1 MSVEK
6 NIFPQNLRKILINVQ
21 NGYIKE
27 VDLLQAKSNT
37 AGEKGTP
44 DMNATFL
51 DGYIKISILIALVDA
66 VLAIKSFQKNKTT
79 GRFLGCACAGAAVV
93 DLSYLVSILNDEY
106 LCMSVMSSVYF
117 VTIDIMLLCLLV
129 FAVYFTKGRFTK
141 TGKKLMGLG
150 ILYTAF
156 EVVVFAVNPFY
167 EIAIHYV
174 RRNTFIA
181 KYSYQMKPLY
191 MMHLVFTYALVI
203 VVVALLVRKMIR
215 IPREYRAQYSYVI
228 LGILAIVSV
237 NAVFLFWPGETV
249 YSLLDYSICGYSLT
263 AFLLYWSCFDYST
276 HGMLNCLKTSIFE
289 NIGQGIVLFDYND
302 HLILHNERADALLG
316 GIQPDKCAALEDFLS
331 CYDLSLDEET
341 EDDSVSLQ
349 CYVKNGE
356 ETRPLRCDI
365 RSLKN
370 EKGQRLG
377 QLFVF
382 SDAALETDLLT
393 GFQDWESFQLFVGG
407 NPNAFPSPTAVAV
420 CDINSLSVINSTMG
434 NQAGNQAIK
443 LLADTMRQ
451 CFPKQ
456 TYYVRGLEA
465 NLVALCG
472 HSNED
477 EMRSCMAQVKERF
490 SGKIQYAVSAAT
502 EEKPDIL
509 QAVLSASKAM
519 RAKKLLDRGSIHSEM
534 LTSLIRALQECDS
547 DTEHHVRRT
556 QMMGAELG
564 KRIGLTDIQQ
574 SNLSLLCLL
583 HDIGKIG
590 IPLEILNKPGRLSE
604 EEWAILQSHTEKGYE
619 IANSNNELRGI
630 ADEIRHHH
638 ERWDGKGYPDGL
650 SRESIPLLSRVI
662 AVVDAYDAMTNNRS
676 YRHALPSFN
685 AMEELKRCAGSQ
697 LDPFIVSEFL
707 QMLKEKPPEELKR
720 GEAAEKSGHELTP
733 YSQANAGSV
742 ETGHHVHQVPYSRY
756 VLDESMRIVSVD
768 ENFEKLTGY
777 TQEDIQTTP
786 MLQAELIPEEERME
800 YLCHTNA
807 CLAKSPMV
815 FQEHK
820 LRRKDGSDIYVFCF
834 GRVYFD
840 SAVRTE
846 RSEIIIAD
854 ITKTYSMKMLVDA
867 EQNKAQIRLKH
878 WEDTYRRD
886 SLTGLLNHAAFRSD
900 VEMRLLQGKSKV
912 MMLMMDVDK
921 FKEYND
927 TFGHHNG
934 DKFLILVAQTLNMS
948 LREEDR
954 ACRMGG
960 DEFAAA
966 LFFGVNTPEATV
978 RERAQQIFDKV
989 SITLRGADGGT
1000 GLSMGVAIAEPDAT
1014 FNQLYE
1020 ASDKALY
1027 QAKENGRG
1035 RLVIS
1040 RDGAF

>member
-1 MSVEK
+1 
-6 NIFPQNLRKILINVQ
+6 
-21 NGYIKE
+21 
-27 VDLLQAKSNT
+27 
-37 AGEKGTP
+37 
-44 DMNATFL
+44 MNAMFL
-51 DGYIKISILIALVDA
+51 DYYIMISILIALVDA

-79 GRFLGCACAGAAVV
+79 GRFLGHACAGAAVV
-93 DLSYLVSILNDEY
+93 DISYLVSILNDDY
-106 LCMSVMSSVYF
+106 LCMSVMSSIYF
-117 VTIDIMLLCLLV
+117 VTIDVMLLCLLV
-129 FAVYFTKGRFTK
+129 FTVYFTKGKFTK
-141 TGKKLMGLG
+141 AGNTFLGLSV
-150 ILYTAF
+150 LYTAF
-156 EVVVFAVNPFY
+156 EIVVFAINPFY

-174 RRNTFIA
+174 PRNTLIA
-181 KYSYQMKPLY
+181 KYSYQMRPLY
-191 MMHLVFTYALVI
+191 VIHLLFTYTLVI
-203 VVVALLVRKMIR
+203 VVVVLLIRKMCS
-215 IPREYRAQYSYVI
+215 IPKEYRAQYRYVI
-228 LGILAIVSV
+228 LGILVIVSV
-237 NAVFLFWPGETV
+237 NGVFLFWPGETV

-316 GIQPDKCAALEDFLS
+316 GIQPEKCAVLEDFLN
-331 CYDLSLDEET
+331 CYDLSLNAET
-341 EDDSVSLQ
+341 EDDSFSLQ
-349 CYVKNGE
+349 CYIKNDE
-356 ETRPLRCDI
+356 DVRPLRCDI

-393 GFQDWESFQLFVGG
+393 GFQDWESFQLFAGS
-407 NPNAFPSPTAVAV
+407 NPNAFPCPTAVAI

-443 LLADTMRQ
+443 MLADTMRQ

-465 NLVALCG
+465 NLIALCS
-472 HSNED
+472 HSNEAA
-477 EMRSCMAQVKERF
+477 MQTHMARVKESF
-490 SGKIQYAVSAAT
+490 SGKIQYAVSVTT
-502 EEKPDIL
+502 ESNPDIQ
-509 QAVLSASKAM
+509 QAILMATKAM
-519 RAKKLLDRGSIHSEM
+519 RAKKLLDRESIHSEM

-556 QMMGAELG
+556 QLMGAELG
-564 KRIGLTDIQQ
+564 KRIELTDIQQ
-574 SNLSLLCLL
+574 SKLSLLCLL

-590 IPLEILNKPGRLSE
+590 IPLEILNKPGKLSD
-604 EEWAILQSHTEKGYE
+604 EEWKILQSHTEKGYE
-619 IANSNNELRGI
+619 IASSNNELRGI

-676 YRHALPSFN
+676 YRHAISASK
-685 AMEELKRCAGSQ
+685 AMAELRRCAGSQ
-697 LDPFIVSEFL
+697 FDPFIVSEFL
-707 QMLKEKPPEELKR
+707 QMLKENPPDELIS
-720 GEAAEKSGHELTP
+720 GDAAEKSRNEHIE
-733 YSQANAGSV
+733 YA
-742 ETGHHVHQVPYSRY
+742 ETADNGTETCHHVHSVPYSRY
-756 VLDESMRIVSVD
+756 VLDESMRIVSAD

-777 TQEDIQTTP
+777 TPKDIQARSV
-786 MLQAELIPEEERME
+786 LQADLIPEEERTE

-840 SAVRTE
+840 SAVRAE

-854 ITKTYSMKMLVDA
+854 ITKTYSVKMLADA
-867 EQNKAQIRLKH
+867 EQNKAQIRLKY
-878 WEDTYRRD
+878 WEETYRRD

-900 VEMRLLQGKSKV
+900 LELKLLEGKSKV

-934 DKFLILVAQTLNMS
+934 DKFLILVAQTLHLS
-948 LREEDR
+948 LRKEDR

-966 LFFGVNTPEATV
+966 LFFSLNTPEATIQ
-978 RERAQQIFDKV
+978 ERAQQIFDKV
-989 SITLRGADGGT
+989 SITLKGADGRT
-1000 GLSMGVAIAEPDAT
+1000 GISMGVAIAEPDAT

-1040 RDGAF
+1040 

>member
-1 MSVEK
+1 
-6 NIFPQNLRKILINVQ
+6 
-21 NGYIKE
+21 
-27 VDLLQAKSNT
+27 
-37 AGEKGTP
+37 
-44 DMNATFL
+44 MNAMFL
-51 DGYIKISILIALVDA
+51 DYYIMISILIALVDA

-79 GRFLGCACAGAAVV
+79 GRFLGHACAGAAVV
-93 DLSYLVSILNDEY
+93 DISYLVSILNDDY
-106 LCMSVMSSVYF
+106 LCMSVMSSIYF
-117 VTIDIMLLCLLV
+117 VTIDVMLLCLLV
-129 FAVYFTKGRFTK
+129 FTVYFTKGKFTK
-141 TGKKLMGLG
+141 AGNTFLGLSV
-150 ILYTAF
+150 LYTAF
-156 EVVVFAVNPFY
+156 EIVVFAINPFY

-174 RRNTFIA
+174 PRNTLIA
-181 KYSYQMKPLY
+181 KYSYQMRPLY
-191 MMHLVFTYALVI
+191 VIHLLFTYTLVI
-203 VVVALLVRKMIR
+203 VVVVLLIRKMCS
-215 IPREYRAQYSYVI
+215 IPKEYRAQYRYVI
-228 LGILAIVSV
+228 LGILVIVSV
-237 NAVFLFWPGETV
+237 NGVFLFWPGETV

-316 GIQPDKCAALEDFLS
+316 GIQPEKCAVLEDFLN
-331 CYDLSLDEET
+331 CYDLSLNAET
-341 EDDSVSLQ
+341 EDDSFSLQ
-349 CYVKNGE
+349 CYIKNDE
-356 ETRPLRCDI
+356 DVRPLRCDI

-393 GFQDWESFQLFVGG
+393 GFQDWESFQLFAGS
-407 NPNAFPSPTAVAV
+407 NPNAFPCPTAVAI

-443 LLADTMRQ
+443 MLADTMRQ

-465 NLVALCG
+465 NLIALCS
-472 HSNED
+472 HSNEAA
-477 EMRSCMAQVKERF
+477 MQTHMARVKESF
-490 SGKIQYAVSAAT
+490 SGKIQYAVSVTT
-502 EEKPDIL
+502 ESNPDIQ
-509 QAVLSASKAM
+509 QAILMATKAM
-519 RAKKLLDRGSIHSEM
+519 RAKKLLDRESIHSEM

-556 QMMGAELG
+556 QLMGAELG
-564 KRIGLTDIQQ
+564 KRIELTDIQQ
-574 SNLSLLCLL
+574 SKLSLLCLL

-590 IPLEILNKPGRLSE
+590 IPLEILNKPGKLSD
-604 EEWAILQSHTEKGYE
+604 EEWKILQSHTEKGYE
-619 IANSNNELRGI
+619 IASSNNELRGI

-676 YRHALPSFN
+676 YRHAISASK
-685 AMEELKRCAGSQ
+685 AMAELRRCAGSQ
-697 LDPFIVSEFL
+697 FDPFIVSEFL
-707 QMLKEKPPEELKR
+707 QMLKENPPDELIS
-720 GEAAEKSGHELTP
+720 GDAAEKSRNEHIEH
-733 YSQANAGSV
+733 A
-742 ETGHHVHQVPYSRY
+742 ETADNGTETCHHVHSVPYSRY
-756 VLDESMRIVSVD
+756 VLDESMRIVSAD

-777 TQEDIQTTP
+777 TPKDIQARSV
-786 MLQAELIPEEERME
+786 LQADLIPEEERTE

-840 SAVRTE
+840 SAVRAE

-854 ITKTYSMKMLVDA
+854 ITKTYSVKMLADA
-867 EQNKAQIRLKH
+867 EQNKAQIRLKY
-878 WEDTYRRD
+878 WEETYRRD

-900 VEMRLLQGKSKV
+900 LELKLLEGKSKV

-934 DKFLILVAQTLNMS
+934 DKFLILVAQTLHMS
-948 LREEDR
+948 LRKEDR

-966 LFFGVNTPEATV
+966 LFFSLNTPEATIQ
-978 RERAQQIFDKV
+978 ERAEQIFDKV
-989 SITLRGADGGT
+989 SITLKGADGRT
-1000 GLSMGVAIAEPDAT
+1000 GISMGVAIAEPDAT

-1040 RDGAF
+1040 

>member
-1 MSVEK
+1 
-6 NIFPQNLRKILINVQ
+6 
-21 NGYIKE
+21 
-27 VDLLQAKSNT
+27 
-37 AGEKGTP
+37 
-44 DMNATFL
+44 MNAMFL
-51 DGYIKISILIALVDA
+51 DYYIMISILIALVDA

-79 GRFLGCACAGAAVV
+79 GRFLGHACAGAAVV
-93 DLSYLVSILNDEY
+93 DISYLVSILNDDY
-106 LCMSVMSSVYF
+106 LCMSVMSSIYF
-117 VTIDIMLLCLLV
+117 VTIDVMLLCLLV
-129 FAVYFTKGRFTK
+129 FTVYFTKGKFTK
-141 TGKKLMGLG
+141 AGNTFLGLSV
-150 ILYTAF
+150 LYTAF
-156 EVVVFAVNPFY
+156 EIVVFAINPFY

-174 RRNTFIA
+174 PRNTLIA
-181 KYSYQMKPLY
+181 KYSYQMRPLY
-191 MMHLVFTYALVI
+191 VIHLLFTYTLVI
-203 VVVALLVRKMIR
+203 VVVVLLIRKMCS
-215 IPREYRAQYSYVI
+215 IPKEYRAQYRYVI
-228 LGILAIVSV
+228 LGILVIVSV
-237 NAVFLFWPGETV
+237 NGVFLFWPGETV

-316 GIQPDKCAALEDFLS
+316 GIQPEKCAVLEDFLN
-331 CYDLSLDEET
+331 CYDLSLNAET
-341 EDDSVSLQ
+341 EDDSFSLQ
-349 CYVKNGE
+349 CYIKNDE
-356 ETRPLRCDI
+356 DVRPLRCDI

-393 GFQDWESFQLFVGG
+393 GFQDWESFQLFAGS
-407 NPNAFPSPTAVAV
+407 NPNAFPCPTAVAI

-443 LLADTMRQ
+443 MLADTMRQ

-465 NLVALCG
+465 NLIALCS
-472 HSNED
+472 HSNEAA
-477 EMRSCMAQVKERF
+477 MQTHMARVKESF
-490 SGKIQYAVSAAT
+490 SGKIQYAVSVTT
-502 EEKPDIL
+502 ESNPDIQ
-509 QAVLSASKAM
+509 QAILMATKAM
-519 RAKKLLDRGSIHSEM
+519 RAKKLLDRESIHSEM

-556 QMMGAELG
+556 QLMGAELG
-564 KRIGLTDIQQ
+564 KRIELTDIQQ
-574 SNLSLLCLL
+574 SKLSLLCLL

-590 IPLEILNKPGRLSE
+590 IPLEILNKPGKLSD
-604 EEWAILQSHTEKGYE
+604 EEWKILQSHTEKGYE
-619 IANSNNELRGI
+619 IASSNNELRGI

-676 YRHALPSFN
+676 YRHAISASK
-685 AMEELKRCAGSQ
+685 AMAELRRCAGSQ
-697 LDPFIVSEFL
+697 FDPFIVSEFL
-707 QMLKEKPPEELKR
+707 QMLKENPPDELIS
-720 GEAAEKSGHELTP
+720 GDAAEKSRNEHIEH
-733 YSQANAGSV
+733 A
-742 ETGHHVHQVPYSRY
+742 ETADNGTETCHHVHSVPYSRY
-756 VLDESMRIVSVD
+756 VLDESMRIVSAD

-777 TQEDIQTTP
+777 TPKDIQARP
-786 MLQAELIPEEERME
+786 VLQADLIPEEERTE

-840 SAVRTE
+840 SAVRAE

-854 ITKTYSMKMLVDA
+854 ITKTYSVKMLADA
-867 EQNKAQIRLKH
+867 EQNKAQIRLKY
-878 WEDTYRRD
+878 WEETYRRD

-900 VEMRLLQGKSKV
+900 LELKLLEGKSKV

-934 DKFLILVAQTLNMS
+934 DKFLILVAQTLHMS
-948 LREEDR
+948 LRKEDR

-966 LFFGVNTPEATV
+966 LFFSLNTPEATIQ
-978 RERAQQIFDKV
+978 ERAQQIFDKV
-989 SITLRGADGGT
+989 SITLKGADGRT
-1000 GLSMGVAIAEPDAT
+1000 GISMGVAITEPDAT

-1040 RDGAF
+1040 

>member
-1 MSVEK
+1 MRELFFVFRFVVLLLFSQRLGVMLEYVE
-6 NIFPQNLRKILINVQ
+6 NF
-21 NGYIKE
+21 
-27 VDLLQAKSNT
+27 
-37 AGEKGTP
+37 
-44 DMNATFL
+44 
-51 DGYIKISILIALVDA
+51 
-66 VLAIKSFQKNKTT
+66 
-79 GRFLGCACAGAAVV
+79 
-93 DLSYLVSILNDEY
+93 
-106 LCMSVMSSVYF
+106 
-117 VTIDIMLLCLLV
+117 
-129 FAVYFTKGRFTK
+129 
-141 TGKKLMGLG
+141 GLG
-150 ILYTAF
+150 NACDLIVLHCLSHNFFHIL
-156 EVVVFAVNPFY
+156 
-167 EIAIHYV
+167 
-174 RRNTFIA
+174 
-181 KYSYQMKPLY
+181 
-191 MMHLVFTYALVI
+191 
-203 VVVALLVRKMIR
+203 
-215 IPREYRAQYSYVI
+215 
-228 LGILAIVSV
+228 
-237 NAVFLFWPGETV
+237 

-316 GIQPDKCAALEDFLS
+316 GIQPEKCAVLEDFLN
-331 CYDLSLDEET
+331 CYDLSLNAET
-341 EDDSVSLQ
+341 EDDSFSLQ
-349 CYVKNGE
+349 CYIKNDE
-356 ETRPLRCDI
+356 DVRPLRCDI

-393 GFQDWESFQLFVGG
+393 GFQDWESFQLFAGS
-407 NPNAFPSPTAVAV
+407 NPNAFPCPTAVAI

-443 LLADTMRQ
+443 MLADTMRQ

-465 NLVALCG
+465 NLIALCS
-472 HSNED
+472 HSNEAA
-477 EMRSCMAQVKERF
+477 MQTHMARVKESF
-490 SGKIQYAVSAAT
+490 SGKIQYAVSVTT
-502 EEKPDIL
+502 ESNPDIQ
-509 QAVLSASKAM
+509 QAILMATKAM
-519 RAKKLLDRGSIHSEM
+519 RAKKLLDRESIHSEM

-556 QMMGAELG
+556 QLMGAELG
-564 KRIGLTDIQQ
+564 KRIELTDIQQ
-574 SNLSLLCLL
+574 SKLSLLCLL

-590 IPLEILNKPGRLSE
+590 IPLEILNKPGKLSD
-604 EEWAILQSHTEKGYE
+604 EEWKILQSHTEKGYE
-619 IANSNNELRGI
+619 IASSNNELRGI

-676 YRHALPSFN
+676 YRHAISASK
-685 AMEELKRCAGSQ
+685 AMAELRRCAGSQ
-697 LDPFIVSEFL
+697 FDPFIVSEFL
-707 QMLKEKPPEELKR
+707 QMLKENPPDELIS
-720 GEAAEKSGHELTP
+720 GDAAEKSRNEHIEH
-733 YSQANAGSV
+733 A
-742 ETGHHVHQVPYSRY
+742 ETADNGTETCHHVHSVPYSRY
-756 VLDESMRIVSVD
+756 VLDESMRIVSAD

-777 TQEDIQTTP
+777 TPKDIQARSV
-786 MLQAELIPEEERME
+786 LQADLIPEEERTE

-840 SAVRTE
+840 SAVRAE

-854 ITKTYSMKMLVDA
+854 ITKTYSVKMLADA
-867 EQNKAQIRLKH
+867 EQNKAQIRLKY
-878 WEDTYRRD
+878 WEETYRRD

-900 VEMRLLQGKSKV
+900 LELKLLEGKSKV

-934 DKFLILVAQTLNMS
+934 DKFLILVAQTLHMS
-948 LREEDR
+948 LRKEDR

-966 LFFGVNTPEATV
+966 LFFSLNTPEATIQ
-978 RERAQQIFDKV
+978 ERAQQIFDKV
-989 SITLRGADGGT
+989 SITLKGADGRT
-1000 GLSMGVAIAEPDAT
+1000 GISMGVAIAEPDAT

-1040 RDGAF
+1040 

>member
-1 MSVEK
+1 
-6 NIFPQNLRKILINVQ
+6 
-21 NGYIKE
+21 
-27 VDLLQAKSNT
+27 
-37 AGEKGTP
+37 
-44 DMNATFL
+44 MNAMFL
-51 DGYIKISILIALVDA
+51 DYYIMISILIALVDA

-79 GRFLGCACAGAAVV
+79 GRFLGHACAGAAVV
-93 DLSYLVSILNDEY
+93 DISYLVSILNDDY
-106 LCMSVMSSVYF
+106 LCMSVMSSIYF
-117 VTIDIMLLCLLV
+117 VTIDVMLLCLLV
-129 FAVYFTKGRFTK
+129 FTVYFTKGKFTK
-141 TGKKLMGLG
+141 AGNTFLGLSV
-150 ILYTAF
+150 LYTAF
-156 EVVVFAVNPFY
+156 EIVVFAINPFY

-174 RRNTFIA
+174 PRNTLIA
-181 KYSYQMKPLY
+181 KYSYQMRPLY
-191 MMHLVFTYALVI
+191 VIHLLFTYTLVI
-203 VVVALLVRKMIR
+203 VVVVLLIRKMCS
-215 IPREYRAQYSYVI
+215 IPKEYRAQYRYVI
-228 LGILAIVSV
+228 LGILVIVSV
-237 NAVFLFWPGETV
+237 NGVFLFWPGETV

-316 GIQPDKCAALEDFLS
+316 GIQPEKCAVLEDFLN
-331 CYDLSLDEET
+331 CYDLSLNAET
-341 EDDSVSLQ
+341 EDDSFSLQ
-349 CYVKNGE
+349 CYIKNDE
-356 ETRPLRCDI
+356 DVRPLRCDI

-393 GFQDWESFQLFVGG
+393 GFQDWESFQLFAGS
-407 NPNAFPSPTAVAV
+407 NPNAFPCPTAVAI

-443 LLADTMRQ
+443 MLADTMRQ

-465 NLVALCG
+465 NLIALCS
-472 HSNED
+472 HSNEAA
-477 EMRSCMAQVKERF
+477 MQTHMARVKESF
-490 SGKIQYAVSAAT
+490 SGKIQYAVSVTT
-502 EEKPDIL
+502 ESNPDIQ
-509 QAVLSASKAM
+509 QAILMATKAM
-519 RAKKLLDRGSIHSEM
+519 RAKKLLDRESIHSEM

-556 QMMGAELG
+556 QLMGAELG
-564 KRIGLTDIQQ
+564 KRIELTDIQQ
-574 SNLSLLCLL
+574 SKLSLLCLL

-590 IPLEILNKPGRLSE
+590 IPLEILNKPGKLSD
-604 EEWAILQSHTEKGYE
+604 EEWKILQSHTEKGYE
-619 IANSNNELRGI
+619 IASSNNELRGI

-676 YRHALPSFN
+676 YRHAISASK
-685 AMEELKRCAGSQ
+685 AMAELRRCAGSQ
-697 LDPFIVSEFL
+697 FDPFIVSEFL
-707 QMLKEKPPEELKR
+707 QMLKENPPDELIS
-720 GEAAEKSGHELTP
+720 GDAAEKSRNEHIE
-733 YSQANAGSV
+733 YA
-742 ETGHHVHQVPYSRY
+742 ETADNGTETCHHVHSVPYSRY
-756 VLDESMRIVSVD
+756 VLDESMRIVSAD

-777 TQEDIQTTP
+777 TPKDIQARSV
-786 MLQAELIPEEERME
+786 LQADLIPEEERTE

-840 SAVRTE
+840 SAVRAE

-854 ITKTYSMKMLVDA
+854 ITKTYSVKMLADA
-867 EQNKAQIRLKH
+867 EQNKAQIRLKY
-878 WEDTYRRD
+878 WEETYRRD

-900 VEMRLLQGKSKV
+900 LELKLLEGKSKV

-934 DKFLILVAQTLNMS
+934 DKFLILVAQTLHMS
-948 LREEDR
+948 LRKEDR

-966 LFFGVNTPEATV
+966 LFFSLNTPEATIQ
-978 RERAQQIFDKV
+978 ERAQQIFDKV
-989 SITLRGADGGT
+989 SITLKGADGRT
-1000 GLSMGVAIAEPDAT
+1000 GISMGVAIAEPDAT

-1040 RDGAF
+1040 

>member
-1 MSVEK
+1 
-6 NIFPQNLRKILINVQ
+6 
-21 NGYIKE
+21 
-27 VDLLQAKSNT
+27 
-37 AGEKGTP
+37 
-44 DMNATFL
+44 MNAMFL
-51 DGYIKISILIALVDA
+51 DYYIMISILIALVDA

-79 GRFLGCACAGAAVV
+79 GRFLGHACTGAAVV
-93 DLSYLVSILNDEY
+93 DISYLVSILNDDY
-106 LCMSVMSSVYF
+106 LCMSVMSSIYF
-117 VTIDIMLLCLLV
+117 VTIDVMLLCLLV
-129 FAVYFTKGRFTK
+129 FTVYFTKGKFTK
-141 TGKKLMGLG
+141 AGNTFLGLSV
-150 ILYTAF
+150 LYTAF
-156 EVVVFAVNPFY
+156 EIVVFAINPFY

-174 RRNTFIA
+174 PRNTLIA
-181 KYSYQMKPLY
+181 KYSYQMRPLY
-191 MMHLVFTYALVI
+191 VIHLLFTYTLVI
-203 VVVALLVRKMIR
+203 VVVVLLIRKMCS
-215 IPREYRAQYSYVI
+215 IPKEYRAQYRYVI
-228 LGILAIVSV
+228 LGILVIVSV
-237 NAVFLFWPGETV
+237 NGVFLFWPGETV

-316 GIQPDKCAALEDFLS
+316 GIQPEKCAVLEDFLN
-331 CYDLSLDEET
+331 CYDLSLNAET
-341 EDDSVSLQ
+341 EDDSFSLQ
-349 CYVKNGE
+349 CYIKNDE
-356 ETRPLRCDI
+356 DVRPLRCDI

-393 GFQDWESFQLFVGG
+393 GFQDWESFQLFAGS
-407 NPNAFPSPTAVAV
+407 NPNAFPCPTAVAI

-443 LLADTMRQ
+443 MLADTMRQ

-465 NLVALCG
+465 NLIALCS
-472 HSNED
+472 HSNEAA
-477 EMRSCMAQVKERF
+477 MQTHMARVKESF
-490 SGKIQYAVSAAT
+490 SGKIQYAVSVTT
-502 EEKPDIL
+502 ESNPDIQ
-509 QAVLSASKAM
+509 QAILMATKAM
-519 RAKKLLDRGSIHSEM
+519 RAKKLLDRESIHSEM

-556 QMMGAELG
+556 QLMGAELG
-564 KRIGLTDIQQ
+564 KRIELTDIQQ
-574 SNLSLLCLL
+574 SKLSLLCLL

-590 IPLEILNKPGRLSE
+590 IPLEILNKPGKLSD
-604 EEWAILQSHTEKGYE
+604 EEWKILQSHTEKGYE
-619 IANSNNELRGI
+619 IASSNNELRGI

-676 YRHALPSFN
+676 YRHAISASK
-685 AMEELKRCAGSQ
+685 AMAELRRCAGSQ
-697 LDPFIVSEFL
+697 FDPFIVSEFL
-707 QMLKEKPPEELKR
+707 QMLKENPPDELIS
-720 GEAAEKSGHELTP
+720 GDAAEKSRNEHIEH
-733 YSQANAGSV
+733 A
-742 ETGHHVHQVPYSRY
+742 ETADNGTETCHHVHSVPYSRY
-756 VLDESMRIVSVD
+756 VLDESMRIVSAD

-777 TQEDIQTTP
+777 TPKDIQARSV
-786 MLQAELIPEEERME
+786 LQADLIPEEERTE

-840 SAVRTE
+840 SAVRAE

-854 ITKTYSMKMLVDA
+854 ITKTYSVKMLADA
-867 EQNKAQIRLKH
+867 EQNKAQIRLKY
-878 WEDTYRRD
+878 WEETYRRD

-900 VEMRLLQGKSKV
+900 LELKLLEGKSKV

-934 DKFLILVAQTLNMS
+934 DKFLILVAQTLHMS
-948 LREEDR
+948 LRKEDR

-966 LFFGVNTPEATV
+966 LFFSLNTPEATIQ
-978 RERAQQIFDKV
+978 ERAQQIFDKV
-989 SITLRGADGGT
+989 SITLKGADGRT
-1000 GLSMGVAIAEPDAT
+1000 GISMGVAIAEPDAT

-1040 RDGAF
+1040 

>member
-1 MSVEK
+1 
-6 NIFPQNLRKILINVQ
+6 
-21 NGYIKE
+21 
-27 VDLLQAKSNT
+27 
-37 AGEKGTP
+37 
-44 DMNATFL
+44 MNAMFL
-51 DGYIKISILIALVDA
+51 DYYIMISILIALVDA

-79 GRFLGCACAGAAVV
+79 GRFLGHACAGAAVV
-93 DLSYLVSILNDEY
+93 DISYLVSILNDDY
-106 LCMSVMSSVYF
+106 LCMSVMSSIYF
-117 VTIDIMLLCLLV
+117 VTIDVMLLCLLV
-129 FAVYFTKGRFTK
+129 FTVYFTKGKFTK
-141 TGKKLMGLG
+141 AGNTFLGLSV
-150 ILYTAF
+150 LYTAF
-156 EVVVFAVNPFY
+156 EIVVFAINPFY

-174 RRNTFIA
+174 PRNTLIA
-181 KYSYQMKPLY
+181 KYSYQMRPLY
-191 MMHLVFTYALVI
+191 VIHLLFTYTLVI
-203 VVVALLVRKMIR
+203 VVVVLLIRKMCS
-215 IPREYRAQYSYVI
+215 IPKEYRAQYRYVI
-228 LGILAIVSV
+228 LGILVIVSV
-237 NAVFLFWPGETV
+237 NGVFLFWPGETV

-316 GIQPDKCAALEDFLS
+316 GIQPEKCAVLEDFLN
-331 CYDLSLDEET
+331 CYDLSLNAET
-341 EDDSVSLQ
+341 EDDSFSLQ
-349 CYVKNGE
+349 CYIKNDE
-356 ETRPLRCDI
+356 DVRPLRCDI

-393 GFQDWESFQLFVGG
+393 GFQDWESFQLFAGS
-407 NPNAFPSPTAVAV
+407 NPNAFPCPTAVAI

-443 LLADTMRQ
+443 MLADTMRQ

-465 NLVALCG
+465 NLIALCS
-472 HSNED
+472 HSNEAA
-477 EMRSCMAQVKERF
+477 MQTHMARVKESF
-490 SGKIQYAVSAAT
+490 SGKIQYAVSVTT
-502 EEKPDIL
+502 ESNPDIQ
-509 QAVLSASKAM
+509 QAILMATKAM
-519 RAKKLLDRGSIHSEM
+519 RAKKLLDRESIHSEM

-556 QMMGAELG
+556 QLMGAELG
-564 KRIGLTDIQQ
+564 KRIELTDIQQ
-574 SNLSLLCLL
+574 SKLSLLCLL

-590 IPLEILNKPGRLSE
+590 IPLEILNKPGKLSD
-604 EEWAILQSHTEKGYE
+604 EEWKILQSHTEKGYE
-619 IANSNNELRGI
+619 IASSNNELRGI

-676 YRHALPSFN
+676 YRHAISASK
-685 AMEELKRCAGSQ
+685 AMAELRRCAGSQ
-697 LDPFIVSEFL
+697 FDPFIVSEFL
-707 QMLKEKPPEELKR
+707 QMLKENPPDELIS
-720 GEAAEKSGHELTP
+720 GDAAEKSRNEHIEH
-733 YSQANAGSV
+733 A
-742 ETGHHVHQVPYSRY
+742 ETADNGTETCHHVHSVPYSRY
-756 VLDESMRIVSVD
+756 VLDESMRIVSAD

-777 TQEDIQTTP
+777 TPKDIQARSV
-786 MLQAELIPEEERME
+786 LQADLIPEEERTE

-807 CLAKSPMV
+807 CLAKSPLV
-815 FQEHK
+815 FQEHR

-854 ITKTYSMKMLVDA
+854 ITKTYSMKMLADA
-867 EQNKAQIRLKH
+867 EQNKAQIRLKY
-878 WEDTYRRD
+878 WEETYRRD

-900 VEMRLLQGKSKV
+900 LELKLLEGKSKV

-934 DKFLILVAQTLNMS
+934 DKFLILVAQTLHMS
-948 LREEDR
+948 LRKEDR

-966 LFFGVNTPEATV
+966 LFFSLNTPEATIQ
-978 RERAQQIFDKV
+978 ERAQQIFDKV
-989 SITLRGADGGT
+989 SITLKGADGRT
-1000 GLSMGVAIAEPDAT
+1000 GISMGVAIAEPDAT

-1040 RDGAF
+1040 

>member
-1 MSVEK
+1 
-6 NIFPQNLRKILINVQ
+6 
-21 NGYIKE
+21 
-27 VDLLQAKSNT
+27 
-37 AGEKGTP
+37 
-44 DMNATFL
+44 MNAMFL
-51 DGYIKISILIALVDA
+51 DYYIMISILIALVDA

-79 GRFLGCACAGAAVV
+79 GRFLGHACTGAAVV
-93 DLSYLVSILNDEY
+93 DISYLVSILNDDY
-106 LCMSVMSSVYF
+106 LCMSVMSSIYF
-117 VTIDIMLLCLLV
+117 VTIDVMLLCLLV
-129 FAVYFTKGRFTK
+129 FTVYFTKGKFTK
-141 TGKKLMGLG
+141 AGNTFLGLSV
-150 ILYTAF
+150 LYTAF
-156 EVVVFAVNPFY
+156 EIVVFAINPFY

-174 RRNTFIA
+174 PRNTLIA
-181 KYSYQMKPLY
+181 KYSYQMRPLY
-191 MMHLVFTYALVI
+191 VIHLLFTYTLVI
-203 VVVALLVRKMIR
+203 VVVVLLIRKMCS
-215 IPREYRAQYSYVI
+215 IPKEYRAQYRYVI
-228 LGILAIVSV
+228 LGILVIVSV
-237 NAVFLFWPGETV
+237 NGVFLFWPGETV

-316 GIQPDKCAALEDFLS
+316 GIQPEKCAVLEDFLN
-331 CYDLSLDEET
+331 CYDLSLNAET
-341 EDDSVSLQ
+341 EDDSFSLQ
-349 CYVKNGE
+349 CYIKNDE
-356 ETRPLRCDI
+356 DVRPLRCDI

-393 GFQDWESFQLFVGG
+393 GFQDWESFQLFAGS
-407 NPNAFPSPTAVAV
+407 NPNAFPCPTAVAI

-443 LLADTMRQ
+443 MLADTMRQ

-465 NLVALCG
+465 NLIALCS
-472 HSNED
+472 HSNEAA
-477 EMRSCMAQVKERF
+477 MQTHMARVKESF
-490 SGKIQYAVSAAT
+490 SGKIQYAVSVTT
-502 EEKPDIL
+502 ESNPDIQ
-509 QAVLSASKAM
+509 QAILMATKAM
-519 RAKKLLDRGSIHSEM
+519 RAKKLLDRESIHSEM

-556 QMMGAELG
+556 QLMGAELG
-564 KRIGLTDIQQ
+564 KRIELTDIQQ
-574 SNLSLLCLL
+574 SKLSLLCLL

-590 IPLEILNKPGRLSE
+590 IPLEILNKPGKLSD
-604 EEWAILQSHTEKGYE
+604 EEWKILQSHTEKGYE
-619 IANSNNELRGI
+619 IASSNNELRGI

-676 YRHALPSFN
+676 YRHAISASK
-685 AMEELKRCAGSQ
+685 AMAELRRCAGSQ
-697 LDPFIVSEFL
+697 FDPFIVSEFL
-707 QMLKEKPPEELKR
+707 QMLKENPPDELIS
-720 GEAAEKSGHELTP
+720 GDAAEKSRNEHIEH
-733 YSQANAGSV
+733 A
-742 ETGHHVHQVPYSRY
+742 ETADNGTETCHHVHSVPYSRY
-756 VLDESMRIVSVD
+756 VLDESMRIVSAD

-777 TQEDIQTTP
+777 TPKDIQARSV
-786 MLQAELIPEEERME
+786 LQADLIPEEERTE

-840 SAVRTE
+840 SAVRAE

-854 ITKTYSMKMLVDA
+854 ITKTYSVKMLADA
-867 EQNKAQIRLKH
+867 EQNKAQIRLKY
-878 WEDTYRRD
+878 WEETYRRD

-900 VEMRLLQGKSKV
+900 VELKLLEGKCKV

-934 DKFLILVAQTLNMS
+934 DKFLILVAQTLHMS
-948 LREEDR
+948 LRKEDR

-966 LFFGVNTPEATV
+966 LFFSLNTPEATIQ
-978 RERAQQIFDKV
+978 ERAQQIFDKV
-989 SITLRGADGGT
+989 SITLKGADGRT
-1000 GLSMGVAIAEPDAT
+1000 GISMGVAIAEPDAT

-1040 RDGAF
+1040 

>member
-1 MSVEK
+1 
-6 NIFPQNLRKILINVQ
+6 
-21 NGYIKE
+21 
-27 VDLLQAKSNT
+27 
-37 AGEKGTP
+37 
-44 DMNATFL
+44 MNAMFL
-51 DGYIKISILIALVDA
+51 DYYIMISILIALVDA

-79 GRFLGCACAGAAVV
+79 GRFLGHACTGAAVV
-93 DLSYLVSILNDEY
+93 DISYLVSILNDDY
-106 LCMSVMSSVYF
+106 LCMSVMSSIYF
-117 VTIDIMLLCLLV
+117 VTIDVMLLCLLV
-129 FAVYFTKGRFTK
+129 FTVYFTKGKFTK
-141 TGKKLMGLG
+141 AGNTFLGLSV
-150 ILYTAF
+150 LYTAF
-156 EVVVFAVNPFY
+156 EIVVFAINPFY

-174 RRNTFIA
+174 PRNTLIA
-181 KYSYQMKPLY
+181 KYSYQMRPLY
-191 MMHLVFTYALVI
+191 VIHLLFTYTLVI
-203 VVVALLVRKMIR
+203 VVVVLLIRKMCS
-215 IPREYRAQYSYVI
+215 IPKEYRAQYRYVI
-228 LGILAIVSV
+228 LGILVIVSV
-237 NAVFLFWPGETV
+237 NGVFLFWPGETV

-316 GIQPDKCAALEDFLS
+316 GIQPEKCAVLEDFLN
-331 CYDLSLDEET
+331 CYDLSLNAET
-341 EDDSVSLQ
+341 EDDSFSLQ
-349 CYVKNGE
+349 CYIKNDE
-356 ETRPLRCDI
+356 DVRPLRCDI

-393 GFQDWESFQLFVGG
+393 GFQDWESFQLFAGS
-407 NPNAFPSPTAVAV
+407 NPNAFPCPTAVAI

-443 LLADTMRQ
+443 MLADTMRQ

-465 NLVALCG
+465 NLIALCS
-472 HSNED
+472 HSNEAA
-477 EMRSCMAQVKERF
+477 MQTHMARVKESF
-490 SGKIQYAVSAAT
+490 SGKIQYAVSVTT
-502 EEKPDIL
+502 ESNPDIQ
-509 QAVLSASKAM
+509 QAILMATKAM
-519 RAKKLLDRGSIHSEM
+519 RAKKLLDRESIHSEM

-556 QMMGAELG
+556 QLMGAELG
-564 KRIGLTDIQQ
+564 KRIELTDIQQ
-574 SNLSLLCLL
+574 SKLSLLCLL

-590 IPLEILNKPGRLSE
+590 IPLEILNKPGKLSD
-604 EEWAILQSHTEKGYE
+604 EEWKILQSHTEKGYE
-619 IANSNNELRGI
+619 IASSNNELRGI

-676 YRHALPSFN
+676 YRHAISASK
-685 AMEELKRCAGSQ
+685 AMAELRRCAGSQ
-697 LDPFIVSEFL
+697 FDPFIVSEFL
-707 QMLKEKPPEELKR
+707 QMLKENPPDELIS
-720 GEAAEKSGHELTP
+720 GDAAEKSRNEHIE
-733 YSQANAGSV
+733 YA
-742 ETGHHVHQVPYSRY
+742 ETADNGTETCHHVHSVPYSRY
-756 VLDESMRIVSVD
+756 VLDESMRIVSAD

-777 TQEDIQTTP
+777 TPKDIQARSV
-786 MLQAELIPEEERME
+786 LQADLIPEEERTE

-840 SAVRTE
+840 SAVRAE

-854 ITKTYSMKMLVDA
+854 ITKTYSVKMLADA
-867 EQNKAQIRLKH
+867 EQNKAQIRLKY
-878 WEDTYRRD
+878 WEETYRRD

-900 VEMRLLQGKSKV
+900 LELKLLEGKSKV

-934 DKFLILVAQTLNMS
+934 DKFLILVAQTLHMS
-948 LREEDR
+948 LRKEDR

-966 LFFGVNTPEATV
+966 LFFSLNTPEATIQ
-978 RERAQQIFDKV
+978 ERAQQIFDKV
-989 SITLRGADGGT
+989 SITLKGADGRT
-1000 GLSMGVAIAEPDAT
+1000 GVSMGVAIAEPDAT

-1040 RDGAF
+1040 

>member
-1 MSVEK
+1 M
-6 NIFPQNLRKILINVQ
+6 
-21 NGYIKE
+21 
-27 VDLLQAKSNT
+27 D
-37 AGEKGTP
+37 
-44 DMNATFL
+44 ATFL
-51 DGYIKISILIALVDA
+51 DYYIIISVLIALADG
-66 VLAIKSFQKNKTT
+66 VLAVKSFQKSKTT
-79 GRFLGCACAGAAVV
+79 GRFLGYACVGAAVV
-93 DLSYLVSILNDEY
+93 DISYLISILNDDY
-106 LCMSVMSSVYF
+106 LCMSVMSSIYF
-117 VTIDIMLLCLLV
+117 VTIDIMLLCLLI
-129 FAVYFTKGRFTK
+129 FTVYFTKGSFSKAGK
-141 TGKKLMGLG
+141 TFICLCS
-150 ILYTAF
+150 LYTVF
-156 EVVVFAVNPFY
+156 EIVVFAVNPFY

-174 RRNTFIA
+174 RRNTLIA
-181 KYSYQMKPLY
+181 KYSYQMMPLY
-191 MMHLVFTYALVI
+191 MMHLLFTYTLVI
-203 VVVALLVRKMIR
+203 VVVALLIRKLFR
-215 IPREYRAQYSYVI
+215 IPKEYQAQYTYVI

-237 NAVFLFWPGETV
+237 NGVFLFWPEESI

-302 HLILHNERADALLG
+302 HLILHNERADTLLG
-316 GIQPDKCAALEDFLS
+316 GIQPEKCAVLEDFLN
-331 CYDLSLDEET
+331 CYDLSLNAET
-341 EDDSVSLQ
+341 EDDSFSLQ
-349 CYVKNGE
+349 CYIKNDE
-356 ETRPLRCDI
+356 DVRPLRCDI

-393 GFQDWESFQLFVGG
+393 GFQDWESFQLFAGS
-407 NPNAFPSPTAVAV
+407 NPNAFPCPTAVAI

-443 LLADTMRQ
+443 MLADTMRQ

-465 NLVALCG
+465 NLIALCS
-472 HSNED
+472 HSNEAA
-477 EMRSCMAQVKERF
+477 MQTHMARVKESF
-490 SGKIQYAVSAAT
+490 SGKIQYAVSVTT
-502 EEKPDIL
+502 ESNPDIQ
-509 QAVLSASKAM
+509 QAILMATKAM
-519 RAKKLLDRGSIHSEM
+519 RAKKLLDRESIHSEM

-556 QMMGAELG
+556 QLMGAELG
-564 KRIGLTDIQQ
+564 KRIELTDIQQ
-574 SNLSLLCLL
+574 SKLSLLCLL

-590 IPLEILNKPGRLSE
+590 IPLEILNKPGKLSD
-604 EEWAILQSHTEKGYE
+604 EEWKILQSHTEKGYE
-619 IANSNNELRGI
+619 IASSNNELRGI

-676 YRHALPSFN
+676 YRHAISASK
-685 AMEELKRCAGSQ
+685 AMAELRRCAGSQ
-697 LDPFIVSEFL
+697 FDPFIVSEFL
-707 QMLKEKPPEELKR
+707 QMLKENPPDELIS
-720 GEAAEKSGHELTP
+720 GDAAEKSRNEHIEH
-733 YSQANAGSV
+733 A
-742 ETGHHVHQVPYSRY
+742 ETADNGTETCHHVHSVPYSRY
-756 VLDESMRIVSVD
+756 VLDESMRIVSAD

-777 TQEDIQTTP
+777 TPKDIQARSV
-786 MLQAELIPEEERME
+786 LQADLIPEEERTE

-840 SAVRTE
+840 SAVRAE

-854 ITKTYSMKMLVDA
+854 ITKTYSVKMLADA
-867 EQNKAQIRLKH
+867 EQNKAQIRLKY
-878 WEDTYRRD
+878 WEETYRRD

-900 VEMRLLQGKSKV
+900 LELKLLEGKSKV

-934 DKFLILVAQTLNMS
+934 DKFLILVAQTLHMS
-948 LREEDR
+948 LRKEDR

-966 LFFGVNTPEATV
+966 LFFSLNTPEATIQ
-978 RERAQQIFDKV
+978 ERAQQIFDKV
-989 SITLRGADGGT
+989 SITLKGADGRT
-1000 GLSMGVAIAEPDAT
+1000 GISMGVAIAEPDAT

-1040 RDGAF
+1040 

>member
-1 MSVEK
+1 
-6 NIFPQNLRKILINVQ
+6 
-21 NGYIKE
+21 
-27 VDLLQAKSNT
+27 
-37 AGEKGTP
+37 
-44 DMNATFL
+44 MNAMFL
-51 DGYIKISILIALVDA
+51 DYYIMISILIALVDA

-79 GRFLGCACAGAAVV
+79 GRFLGHACTGAAVV
-93 DLSYLVSILNDEY
+93 DISYLVSILNDDY
-106 LCMSVMSSVYF
+106 LCMSVMSSIFF
-117 VTIDIMLLCLLV
+117 VTIDVMLLCLLV
-129 FAVYFTKGRFTK
+129 FTVYFTKGKFTK
-141 TGKKLMGLG
+141 AGNTFLGLSV
-150 ILYTAF
+150 LYTAF
-156 EVVVFAVNPFY
+156 EIVVFAINPFY

-174 RRNTFIA
+174 PRNTLIA
-181 KYSYQMKPLY
+181 KYSYQMRPLY
-191 MMHLVFTYALVI
+191 VIHLLFTYTLVI
-203 VVVALLVRKMIR
+203 VVVVLLIRKMCS
-215 IPREYRAQYSYVI
+215 IPKEYRAQYRYVI
-228 LGILAIVSV
+228 LGILVIVSV
-237 NAVFLFWPGETV
+237 NGVFLFWPGETV

-316 GIQPDKCAALEDFLS
+316 GIQPEKCAVLEDFLN
-331 CYDLSLDEET
+331 CYDLSLNAET
-341 EDDSVSLQ
+341 EDDSFSLQ
-349 CYVKNGE
+349 CYIKNDE
-356 ETRPLRCDI
+356 DVRPLRCDI

-393 GFQDWESFQLFVGG
+393 GFQDWESFQLFAGS
-407 NPNAFPSPTAVAV
+407 NPNAFPCPTAVAI

-443 LLADTMRQ
+443 MLADTMRQ

-465 NLVALCG
+465 NLIALCS
-472 HSNED
+472 HSNEAA
-477 EMRSCMAQVKERF
+477 MQTHMARVKESF
-490 SGKIQYAVSAAT
+490 SGKIQYAVSVTT
-502 EEKPDIL
+502 ESNPDIQ
-509 QAVLSASKAM
+509 QAILMATKAM
-519 RAKKLLDRGSIHSEM
+519 RAKKLLDRESIHSEM

-556 QMMGAELG
+556 QLMGAELG
-564 KRIGLTDIQQ
+564 KRIELTDIQQ
-574 SNLSLLCLL
+574 SKLSLLCLL

-590 IPLEILNKPGRLSE
+590 IPLEILNKPGKLSD
-604 EEWAILQSHTEKGYE
+604 EEWKILQSHTEKGYE
-619 IANSNNELRGI
+619 IASSNNELRGI

-676 YRHALPSFN
+676 YRHAISASK
-685 AMEELKRCAGSQ
+685 AMAELRRCAGSQ
-697 LDPFIVSEFL
+697 FDPFIVSEFL
-707 QMLKEKPPEELKR
+707 QMLKENPPDELIS
-720 GEAAEKSGHELTP
+720 GDAAEKSRNEHIEH
-733 YSQANAGSV
+733 A
-742 ETGHHVHQVPYSRY
+742 ETADNGTETCHHVHSVPYSRY
-756 VLDESMRIVSVD
+756 VLDESMRIVSAD

-777 TQEDIQTTP
+777 TPKDIQARSV
-786 MLQAELIPEEERME
+786 LQADLIPEEERTE

-840 SAVRTE
+840 SAVRAE

-854 ITKTYSMKMLVDA
+854 ITKTYSVKMLADA
-867 EQNKAQIRLKH
+867 EQNKAQIRLKY
-878 WEDTYRRD
+878 WEETYRRD

-900 VEMRLLQGKSKV
+900 LELKLLEGKSKV

-934 DKFLILVAQTLNMS
+934 DKFLILVAQTLHMS
-948 LREEDR
+948 LRKEDR

-966 LFFGVNTPEATV
+966 LFFSLNTPEATIQ
-978 RERAQQIFDKV
+978 ERAQQIFDKV
-989 SITLRGADGGT
+989 SITLKGADGRT
-1000 GLSMGVAIAEPDAT
+1000 GISMGVAIAEPDAT

-1040 RDGAF
+1040 

>member
-1 MSVEK
+1 
-6 NIFPQNLRKILINVQ
+6 
-21 NGYIKE
+21 
-27 VDLLQAKSNT
+27 
-37 AGEKGTP
+37 
-44 DMNATFL
+44 
-51 DGYIKISILIALVDA
+51 
-66 VLAIKSFQKNKTT
+66 
-79 GRFLGCACAGAAVV
+79 
-93 DLSYLVSILNDEY
+93 
-106 LCMSVMSSVYF
+106 
-117 VTIDIMLLCLLV
+117 
-129 FAVYFTKGRFTK
+129 
-141 TGKKLMGLG
+141 
-150 ILYTAF
+150 
-156 EVVVFAVNPFY
+156 
-167 EIAIHYV
+167 
-174 RRNTFIA
+174 
-181 KYSYQMKPLY
+181 
-191 MMHLVFTYALVI
+191 
-203 VVVALLVRKMIR
+203 
-215 IPREYRAQYSYVI
+215 
-228 LGILAIVSV
+228 
-237 NAVFLFWPGETV
+237 
-249 YSLLDYSICGYSLT
+249 
-263 AFLLYWSCFDYST
+263 
-276 HGMLNCLKTSIFE
+276 MLNCLKTSIFE

-316 GIQPDKCAALEDFLS
+316 GIQPEKCAVLEDFLN
-331 CYDLSLDEET
+331 CYDLSLNAET
-341 EDDSVSLQ
+341 EDDSFSLQ
-349 CYVKNGE
+349 CYIKNDE
-356 ETRPLRCDI
+356 DVRPLRCDI

-393 GFQDWESFQLFVGG
+393 GFQDWESFQLFAGS
-407 NPNAFPSPTAVAV
+407 NPNAFPCPTAVAI

-443 LLADTMRQ
+443 MLADTMRQ

-465 NLVALCG
+465 NLIALCS
-472 HSNED
+472 HSNEAA
-477 EMRSCMAQVKERF
+477 MQTHMARVKESF
-490 SGKIQYAVSAAT
+490 SGKIQYAVSVTT
-502 EEKPDIL
+502 ESNPDIQ
-509 QAVLSASKAM
+509 QAILMATKAM
-519 RAKKLLDRGSIHSEM
+519 RAKKLLDRESIHSEM

-556 QMMGAELG
+556 QLMGAELG
-564 KRIGLTDIQQ
+564 KRIELTDIQQ
-574 SNLSLLCLL
+574 SKLSLLCLL

-590 IPLEILNKPGRLSE
+590 IPLEILNKPGKLSD
-604 EEWAILQSHTEKGYE
+604 EEWKILQSHTEKGYE
-619 IANSNNELRGI
+619 IASSNNELRGI

-676 YRHALPSFN
+676 YRHAISASK
-685 AMEELKRCAGSQ
+685 AMAELRRCAGSQ
-697 LDPFIVSEFL
+697 FDPFIVSEFL
-707 QMLKEKPPEELKR
+707 QMLKENPPDELIS
-720 GEAAEKSGHELTP
+720 GDAAEKSRNEHIE
-733 YSQANAGSV
+733 YA
-742 ETGHHVHQVPYSRY
+742 ETADNGTETCHHVHSVPYSRY
-756 VLDESMRIVSVD
+756 VLDESMRIVSAD

-777 TQEDIQTTP
+777 TPKDIQARSV
-786 MLQAELIPEEERME
+786 LQADLIPEEERTE

-840 SAVRTE
+840 SAVRAE

-854 ITKTYSMKMLVDA
+854 ITKTYSVKMLADA
-867 EQNKAQIRLKH
+867 EQNKAQIRLKY
-878 WEDTYRRD
+878 WEETYRRD

-900 VEMRLLQGKSKV
+900 LELKLLEGKSKV

-934 DKFLILVAQTLNMS
+934 DKFLILVAQTLHMS
-948 LREEDR
+948 LRKEDR

-966 LFFGVNTPEATV
+966 LFFSLNTPEATIQ
-978 RERAQQIFDKV
+978 ERAQQIFDKV
-989 SITLRGADGGT
+989 SITLKGADGRT
-1000 GLSMGVAIAEPDAT
+1000 GISMGVAIAEPDAT

-1040 RDGAF
+1040 

>member
-1 MSVEK
+1 
-6 NIFPQNLRKILINVQ
+6 
-21 NGYIKE
+21 
-27 VDLLQAKSNT
+27 
-37 AGEKGTP
+37 
-44 DMNATFL
+44 MNAMFL
-51 DGYIKISILIALVDA
+51 DYYIMISILIALVDA

-79 GRFLGCACAGAAVV
+79 GRFLGHACAGAAVV
-93 DLSYLVSILNDEY
+93 DISYLVSILNDDY
-106 LCMSVMSSVYF
+106 LCMSVMSSIYF
-117 VTIDIMLLCLLV
+117 VTIDVMLLCLLV
-129 FAVYFTKGRFTK
+129 FTVYFTKGKFTK
-141 TGKKLMGLG
+141 AGNTFLGLSV
-150 ILYTAF
+150 LYTAF
-156 EVVVFAVNPFY
+156 EIVVFAINPFY

-174 RRNTFIA
+174 PRNTLIA
-181 KYSYQMKPLY
+181 KYSYQMRPLY
-191 MMHLVFTYALVI
+191 VIHLLFTYTLVI
-203 VVVALLVRKMIR
+203 VVVVLLIRKMCS
-215 IPREYRAQYSYVI
+215 IPKEYRAQYRYVI
-228 LGILAIVSV
+228 LGILVIVSV
-237 NAVFLFWPGETV
+237 NGVFLFWPGETV

-316 GIQPDKCAALEDFLS
+316 GIQPEKCAVLEDFLN
-331 CYDLSLDEET
+331 CYDLSLNAET
-341 EDDSVSLQ
+341 EDDSFSLQ
-349 CYVKNGE
+349 CYIKNDE
-356 ETRPLRCDI
+356 DVRPLRCDI

-393 GFQDWESFQLFVGG
+393 GFQDWESFQLFAGS
-407 NPNAFPSPTAVAV
+407 NSNAFPCPTAVAI

-443 LLADTMRQ
+443 MLADTMRQ

-465 NLVALCG
+465 NLIALCS
-472 HSNED
+472 HSNEAA
-477 EMRSCMAQVKERF
+477 MQTHMARVKESF
-490 SGKIQYAVSAAT
+490 SGKIQYAVSVTT
-502 EEKPDIL
+502 ESNPDIQ
-509 QAVLSASKAM
+509 QAILMATKAM
-519 RAKKLLDRGSIHSEM
+519 RAKKLLDRESIHSEM

-556 QMMGAELG
+556 QLMGAELG
-564 KRIGLTDIQQ
+564 KRIELTDIQQ
-574 SNLSLLCLL
+574 SKLSLLCLL

-590 IPLEILNKPGRLSE
+590 IPLEILNKPGKLSD
-604 EEWAILQSHTEKGYE
+604 EEWKILQSHTEKGYE
-619 IANSNNELRGI
+619 IASSNNELRGI

-676 YRHALPSFN
+676 YRHAISASK
-685 AMEELKRCAGSQ
+685 AMAELRRCAGSQ
-697 LDPFIVSEFL
+697 FDPFIVSEFL
-707 QMLKEKPPEELKR
+707 QMLKENPPDELIS
-720 GEAAEKSGHELTP
+720 GDAAEKSRNEHIEH
-733 YSQANAGSV
+733 A
-742 ETGHHVHQVPYSRY
+742 ETADNGTETCHHVHSVPYSRY
-756 VLDESMRIVSVD
+756 VLDESMRIVSAD

-777 TQEDIQTTP
+777 TPKDIQARSV
-786 MLQAELIPEEERME
+786 LQADLIPEEERTE

-840 SAVRTE
+840 SAVRAE

-854 ITKTYSMKMLVDA
+854 ITKTYSMKMLADA
-867 EQNKAQIRLKH
+867 EQNKAQIRLKY
-878 WEDTYRRD
+878 WEETYRRD

-900 VEMRLLQGKSKV
+900 LELKLLEGKSKV

-934 DKFLILVAQTLNMS
+934 DKFLILVAQTLHMS
-948 LREEDR
+948 LRKEDR

-966 LFFGVNTPEATV
+966 LFFSLNTPEATIQ
-978 RERAQQIFDKV
+978 ERAQQIFDKV
-989 SITLRGADGGT
+989 SITLKGADGRT
-1000 GLSMGVAIAEPDAT
+1000 GISMGVAIAEPDAT

-1040 RDGAF
+1040 

>member
-1 MSVEK
+1 
-6 NIFPQNLRKILINVQ
+6 
-21 NGYIKE
+21 
-27 VDLLQAKSNT
+27 
-37 AGEKGTP
+37 
-44 DMNATFL
+44 MNATFL
-51 DGYIKISILIALVDA
+51 DCYTMISILIAVVDGF
-66 VLAIKSFQKNKTT
+66 LAIKSFQKNKTT
-79 GRFLGCACAGAAVV
+79 GRFLGYACAGAAVV
-93 DLSYLVSILNDEY
+93 DISYLISILNDDY

-117 VTIDIMLLCLLV
+117 VTIDVMLLCLLV
-129 FAVYFTKGRFTK
+129 FTVYFTKGKFTR
-141 TGKKLMGLG
+141 TGKTLIRLSV
-150 ILYTAF
+150 LYTIF
-156 EVVVFAVNPFY
+156 EIVVFAINPFY

-174 RRNTFIA
+174 QRNTLIA
-181 KYSYQMKPLY
+181 KYSYQMRPLY
-191 MMHLVFTYALVI
+191 VMHLLFTYTL
-203 VVVALLVRKMIR
+203 VVVVVVLLIRKMCS
-215 IPREYRAQYSYVI
+215 IPKEYRAQYQYVI
-228 LGILAIVSV
+228 LGILVIVSV
-237 NAVFLFWPGETV
+237 NGVFLFWPGESV

-316 GIQPDKCAALEDFLS
+316 GIQPEKCAVLEDFLN
-331 CYDLSLDEET
+331 CYDLSLGAET
-341 EDDSVSLQ
+341 EDDSFSLQ
-349 CYVKNGE
+349 CYIKNGHDV
-356 ETRPLRCDI
+356 RPLRCDI

-393 GFQDWESFQLFVGG
+393 GFQDWESFQLFAGS
-407 NPNAFPSPTAVAV
+407 NPNAFPCPTAVAI

-434 NQAGNQAIK
+434 NQAGNQTIK
-443 LLADTMRQ
+443 MLADTMRQ

-465 NLVALCG
+465 SLIALCS
-472 HSNED
+472 HSNEA
-477 EMRSCMAQVKERF
+477 EMQACMAQVKERF
-490 SGKIQYAVSAAT
+490 SGKMQYAVSATT
-502 EEKPDIL
+502 EKVPDIL
-509 QAVLSASKAM
+509 RAILVASKAM
-519 RAKKLLDRGSIHSEM
+519 RAKKLLDRESIHSEM

-556 QMMGAELG
+556 QQMGAELG
-564 KRIGLTDIQQ
+564 KRIELTDIQQ
-574 SNLSLLCLL
+574 SKLSLLCLL

-590 IPLEILNKPGRLSE
+590 IPLEILNKPGNLSD
-604 EEWAILQSHTEKGYE
+604 EEWKILRSHTEKGFE

-676 YRHALPSFN
+676 YRYAMSPSD

-697 LDPFIVSEFL
+697 FDPFIVSEFL
-707 QMLKEKPPEELKR
+707 QMLRENSPVEIPN
-720 GEAAEKSGHELTP
+720 GDAAEQSGNGHAAHTEPTDD
-733 YSQANAGSV
+733 SV
-742 ETGHHVHQVPYSRY
+742 ETGNHVHLVPYSRY
-756 VLDESMRIVSVD
+756 VLDESMRIVTVD

-777 TQEDIQTTP
+777 TSEDIQTKP
-786 MLQAELIPEEERME
+786 VFQADLIPEEERTE

-807 CLAKSPMV
+807 CLAKSPLV
-815 FQEHK
+815 FQEHR

-854 ITKTYSMKMLVDA
+854 ITKTYSMKMLADA
-867 EQNKAQIRLKH
+867 EQNKAQIRLKY

-900 VEMRLLQGKSKV
+900 VELKLLEGKSKV

-921 FKEYND
+921 FKDYND

-934 DKFLILVAQTLNMS
+934 DKFLILVAQTLYVS
-948 LREEDR
+948 LRKEDR

-966 LFFGVNTPEATV
+966 LFFSMDTPEAV
-978 RERAQQIFDKV
+978 IRERAQQIFDKV
-989 SITLRGADGGT
+989 SITLKGADGGT
-1000 GLSMGVAIAEPDAT
+1000 GISVGVAIAAPDAT

-1040 RDGAF
+1040 

>member
-1 MSVEK
+1 
-6 NIFPQNLRKILINVQ
+6 
-21 NGYIKE
+21 
-27 VDLLQAKSNT
+27 
-37 AGEKGTP
+37 
-44 DMNATFL
+44 MNATFL
-51 DGYIKISILIALVDA
+51 DCYTMISILIAVVDGF
-66 VLAIKSFQKNKTT
+66 LAIKSFQKNKTT
-79 GRFLGCACAGAAVV
+79 GRFLGYACAGAAVV
-93 DLSYLVSILNDEY
+93 DISYLISILNDDY

-117 VTIDIMLLCLLV
+117 VTIDVMLLCLLV
-129 FAVYFTKGRFTK
+129 FTVYFTKGKFTR
-141 TGKKLMGLG
+141 TGKTLIRLSV
-150 ILYTAF
+150 LYTIF
-156 EVVVFAVNPFY
+156 EIVVFAINPFY

-174 RRNTFIA
+174 QRNTLIA
-181 KYSYQMKPLY
+181 KYSYQMRPLY
-191 MMHLVFTYALVI
+191 VMHLLFTYTL
-203 VVVALLVRKMIR
+203 VVVVVVLLIRKMCS
-215 IPREYRAQYSYVI
+215 IPKEYRAQYQYVI
-228 LGILAIVSV
+228 LGILVIVSV
-237 NAVFLFWPGETV
+237 NGVFLFWPGESV

-316 GIQPDKCAALEDFLS
+316 GIQPEKCAVLEDFLN
-331 CYDLSLDEET
+331 CYDLSLGAET
-341 EDDSVSLQ
+341 EDDSFSLQ
-349 CYVKNGE
+349 CYIKNGHDV
-356 ETRPLRCDI
+356 RPLRCDI

-393 GFQDWESFQLFVGG
+393 GFQDWESFQLFAGS
-407 NPNAFPSPTAVAV
+407 NPNAFPCPTAVAI

-434 NQAGNQAIK
+434 NQAGNQTIK
-443 LLADTMRQ
+443 MLADTMRQ

-465 NLVALCG
+465 SLIALCS
-472 HSNED
+472 HSNEA
-477 EMRSCMAQVKERF
+477 EMQACMAQVKERF
-490 SGKIQYAVSAAT
+490 SGKMQYAVSATT
-502 EEKPDIL
+502 EKVPDIL
-509 QAVLSASKAM
+509 RAILVASKAM
-519 RAKKLLDRGSIHSEM
+519 RAKKLLDRESIHSEM

-556 QMMGAELG
+556 QQMGAELG
-564 KRIGLTDIQQ
+564 KRIELTDIQQ
-574 SNLSLLCLL
+574 SKLSLLCLL

-590 IPLEILNKPGRLSE
+590 IPLEILNKPGNLSD
-604 EEWAILQSHTEKGYE
+604 EEWKILRSHTEKGFE

-676 YRHALPSFN
+676 YRYAMSPSD

-697 LDPFIVSEFL
+697 FDPFIVSEFL
-707 QMLKEKPPEELKR
+707 QMLKSQPLVEDFREAGEEKGGSFLAVNQQPEETGPESR
-720 GEAAEKSGHELTP
+720 G
-733 YSQANAGSV
+733 
-742 ETGHHVHQVPYSRY
+742 HVHGVPYSRY
-756 VLDESMRIVSVD
+756 LLDESMRIISVD

-777 TQEDIQTTP
+777 TQEDIRHRR
-786 MLQAELIPEEERME
+786 LIQADLIPEEERME

-807 CLAKSPMV
+807 ALAKSPMA
-815 FQEHK
+815 FQEHR
-820 LRRKDGSDIYVFCF
+820 LLRKDGSAIYVFCF
-834 GRVYFD
+834 GRVYYD

-846 RSEIIIAD
+846 RSEIIISD
-854 ITKTYSMKMLVDA
+854 ITKTYSMKMLMEA
-867 EQNKAQIRLKH
+867 EQSKAQIRLKH

-900 VEMRLLQGKSKV
+900 VELKLLEGKSKV

-921 FKEYND
+921 FKQYND
-927 TFGHHNG
+927 TYGHHNG
-934 DKFLILVAQTLNMS
+934 DKFLILIAQTLLGSM
-948 LREEDR
+948 RDEDR

-966 LFFGVNTPEATV
+966 LFFTAGTTEAVV

-989 SITLRGADGGT
+989 SITLKGAEVDT
-1000 GLSMGVAIAEPDAT
+1000 GISMGAVITESGTT
-1014 FNQLYE
+1014 FNRLYE
-1020 ASDKALY
+1020 ASDAALY
-1027 QAKENGRG
+1027 QAKKNGRG
-1035 RLVIS
+1035 RLVIGQTEAEVDS
-1040 RDGAF
+1040 

>member
-1 MSVEK
+1 
-6 NIFPQNLRKILINVQ
+6 
-21 NGYIKE
+21 
-27 VDLLQAKSNT
+27 
-37 AGEKGTP
+37 
-44 DMNATFL
+44 MNAMFL
-51 DGYIKISILIALVDA
+51 DYYIMISILIALVDA

-79 GRFLGCACAGAAVV
+79 GRFLGHACAGAAVV
-93 DLSYLVSILNDEY
+93 DISYLVSILNDDY
-106 LCMSVMSSVYF
+106 LCMSVMSSIYF
-117 VTIDIMLLCLLV
+117 VTIDVMLLCLLV
-129 FAVYFTKGRFTK
+129 FTVYFTKGKFTK
-141 TGKKLMGLG
+141 AGNTFLGLSV
-150 ILYTAF
+150 LYTAF
-156 EVVVFAVNPFY
+156 EIVVFAINPFY

-174 RRNTFIA
+174 PRNTLIA
-181 KYSYQMKPLY
+181 KYSYQMRPLY
-191 MMHLVFTYALVI
+191 VIHLLFTYTLVI
-203 VVVALLVRKMIR
+203 VVVVLLIRKMCS
-215 IPREYRAQYSYVI
+215 IPKEYRAQYRYVI
-228 LGILAIVSV
+228 LGILVIVSV
-237 NAVFLFWPGETV
+237 NGVFLFWPGETV

-316 GIQPDKCAALEDFLS
+316 GIQPEKCAVLEDFLN
-331 CYDLSLDEET
+331 CYDLSLNAET
-341 EDDSVSLQ
+341 EDDSFSLQ
-349 CYVKNGE
+349 CYIKNDE
-356 ETRPLRCDI
+356 DVRPLRCDI

-393 GFQDWESFQLFVGG
+393 GFQDWESFQLFAGS
-407 NPNAFPSPTAVAV
+407 NSNAFPCPTAVAI

-443 LLADTMRQ
+443 MLADTMRQ

-465 NLVALCG
+465 NLIALCS
-472 HSNED
+472 HSNEAA
-477 EMRSCMAQVKERF
+477 MQTHMARVKESF
-490 SGKIQYAVSAAT
+490 SGKIQYAVSVTT
-502 EEKPDIL
+502 ESNPDIQ
-509 QAVLSASKAM
+509 QAILMATKAM
-519 RAKKLLDRGSIHSEM
+519 RAKKLLDRESIHSEM

-556 QMMGAELG
+556 QLMGAELG
-564 KRIGLTDIQQ
+564 KRIELTDIQQ
-574 SNLSLLCLL
+574 SKLSLLCLL

-590 IPLEILNKPGRLSE
+590 IPLEILNKPGKLSD
-604 EEWAILQSHTEKGYE
+604 EEWKILQSHTEKGYE
-619 IANSNNELRGI
+619 IASSNNELRGI

-676 YRHALPSFN
+676 YRHAISASK
-685 AMEELKRCAGSQ
+685 AMAELRRCAGSQ
-697 LDPFIVSEFL
+697 FDPFIVSEFL
-707 QMLKEKPPEELKR
+707 QMLKENPPDELIS
-720 GEAAEKSGHELTP
+720 GDAAEKSRNEHIEH
-733 YSQANAGSV
+733 A
-742 ETGHHVHQVPYSRY
+742 ETADNGTETCHHVHSVPYSRY
-756 VLDESMRIVSVD
+756 VLDESMRIVSAD

-777 TQEDIQTTP
+777 TPKDIQARSV
-786 MLQAELIPEEERME
+786 LQADLIPEEERTE

-840 SAVRTE
+840 SAVRAE

-854 ITKTYSMKMLVDA
+854 ITKTYSVKMLADA
-867 EQNKAQIRLKH
+867 EQNKAQIRLKY
-878 WEDTYRRD
+878 WEETYRRD

-900 VEMRLLQGKSKV
+900 LELKLLEGKSKV

-934 DKFLILVAQTLNMS
+934 DKFLILVAQTLHMS
-948 LREEDR
+948 LRKEDR

-966 LFFGVNTPEATV
+966 LFFSLNTPEATIQ
-978 RERAQQIFDKV
+978 ERAQQIFDKV
-989 SITLRGADGGT
+989 SITLKGADGRT
-1000 GLSMGVAIAEPDAT
+1000 GISMGVAIAEPDAT

-1040 RDGAF
+1040 

>member
-1 MSVEK
+1 
-6 NIFPQNLRKILINVQ
+6 
-21 NGYIKE
+21 
-27 VDLLQAKSNT
+27 
-37 AGEKGTP
+37 
-44 DMNATFL
+44 MNAMFL
-51 DGYIKISILIALVDA
+51 DYYIMISILIALVDA

-79 GRFLGCACAGAAVV
+79 GRFLGHACTGAAVV
-93 DLSYLVSILNDEY
+93 DISYLVSILNDDY
-106 LCMSVMSSVYF
+106 LCMSVMSSIYF
-117 VTIDIMLLCLLV
+117 VTIDVMLLCLLV
-129 FAVYFTKGRFTK
+129 FTVYFTKGKFTK
-141 TGKKLMGLG
+141 AGNTFLGLSV
-150 ILYTAF
+150 LYTAF
-156 EVVVFAVNPFY
+156 EIVVFAINPFY

-174 RRNTFIA
+174 PRNTLIA
-181 KYSYQMKPLY
+181 KYSYQMRPLY
-191 MMHLVFTYALVI
+191 VIHLLFTYTLVI
-203 VVVALLVRKMIR
+203 VVVVLLIRKMCS
-215 IPREYRAQYSYVI
+215 IPKEYRAQYRYVI
-228 LGILAIVSV
+228 LGILVIVSV
-237 NAVFLFWPGETV
+237 NGVFLFWPGETV

-316 GIQPDKCAALEDFLS
+316 GIQPEKCAVLEDFLN
-331 CYDLSLDEET
+331 CYDLSLNAET
-341 EDDSVSLQ
+341 EDDSFSLQ
-349 CYVKNGE
+349 CYIKNDE
-356 ETRPLRCDI
+356 DVRPLRCDI

-393 GFQDWESFQLFVGG
+393 GFQDWESFQLFAGR
-407 NPNAFPSPTAVAV
+407 NPNAFPCPTAVAI

-443 LLADTMRQ
+443 MLADTMRQ

-465 NLVALCG
+465 NLIALCS
-472 HSNED
+472 HSNEAA
-477 EMRSCMAQVKERF
+477 MQTHMARVKESF
-490 SGKIQYAVSAAT
+490 SGKIQYAVSVTT
-502 EEKPDIL
+502 ESNPDIQ
-509 QAVLSASKAM
+509 QAILMATNAR
-519 RAKKLLDRGSIHSEM
+519 RAKKLLERASIHPEM

-556 QMMGAELG
+556 QLMGAELG
-564 KRIGLTDIQQ
+564 KRIELTDIQQ
-574 SNLSLLCLL
+574 SKLSLLCLL

-590 IPLEILNKPGRLSE
+590 IPLEILNKPGKLSD
-604 EEWAILQSHTEKGYE
+604 EEWKILQSHTEKGYE
-619 IANSNNELRGI
+619 IASSNNELRGI

-676 YRHALPSFN
+676 YRHAISASK
-685 AMEELKRCAGSQ
+685 AMAELRRCAGSQ
-697 LDPFIVSEFL
+697 FDPFIVSEFL
-707 QMLKEKPPEELKR
+707 QMLKENPPDELIS
-720 GEAAEKSGHELTP
+720 GDAAEKSRNEHIEH
-733 YSQANAGSV
+733 A
-742 ETGHHVHQVPYSRY
+742 ETADNGTETCHHVHSVPYSRY
-756 VLDESMRIVSVD
+756 VLDESMRIVSAD

-777 TQEDIQTTP
+777 TPKDIQARP
-786 MLQAELIPEEERME
+786 VLQADLIPEEERTE

-840 SAVRTE
+840 SAVRAE

-854 ITKTYSMKMLVDA
+854 ITKTYSVKMLADA
-867 EQNKAQIRLKH
+867 EQNKAQIRLKY
-878 WEDTYRRD
+878 WEETYRRD

-900 VEMRLLQGKSKV
+900 LELKLLEGKSKV

-934 DKFLILVAQTLNMS
+934 DKFLILVAQTLHMS
-948 LREEDR
+948 LRKEDR

-966 LFFGVNTPEATV
+966 LFFSLNTPEATIQ
-978 RERAQQIFDKV
+978 ERAQQIFDKV
-989 SITLRGADGGT
+989 SITLKGADGRT
-1000 GLSMGVAIAEPDAT
+1000 GISMGVAIAEPDAT

-1040 RDGAF
+1040 